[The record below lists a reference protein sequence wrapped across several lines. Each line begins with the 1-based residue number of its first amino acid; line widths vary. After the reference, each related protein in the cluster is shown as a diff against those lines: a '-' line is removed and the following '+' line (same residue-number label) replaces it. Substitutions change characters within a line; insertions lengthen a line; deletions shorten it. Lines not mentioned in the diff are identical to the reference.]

1 MPNSI
6 GAGPYDNRIQPENYD
21 FAVNR
26 KIKKEEKKKKKE
38 EKREKLATGGIVA
51 LTTVVQIPGYT
62 YRLSPTP

>member
-26 KIKKEEKKKKKE
+26 KIKKEEKKKK
-38 EKREKLATGGIVA
+38 LATGGIVA